1 MESNLGP
8 AVLPRK
14 QRSLSQ
20 NLSNEERPDGKR
32 ETVLV
37 HFTSDPCTNGLLSLW
52 HGPRTVGHIFDV
64 LQRGR
69 CLRVERLR
77 QKIGCEVT
85 PAPNDSNRRVH
96 QLSRA

>member
-8 AVLPRK
+8 AVLLRK
-14 QRSLSQ
+14 QRTLSQ
-20 NLSNEERPDGKR
+20 NVSNEERPDGKR

-37 HFTSDPCTNGLLSLW
+37 HFISVPRINVLLSLW
-52 HGPRTVGHIFDV
+52 YCPRPVGHIFDV
-64 LQRGR
+64 LQRDR